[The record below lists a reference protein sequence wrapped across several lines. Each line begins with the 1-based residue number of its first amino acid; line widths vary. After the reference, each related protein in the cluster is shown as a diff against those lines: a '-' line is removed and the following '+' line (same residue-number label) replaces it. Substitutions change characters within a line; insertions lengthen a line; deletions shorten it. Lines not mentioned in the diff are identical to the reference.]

1 MLWIRRLLWFELFYL
16 LAWMPLILFPARLL
30 PVLWQPALV
39 LALFAFWPLRW
50 LYWRLANGRWIVP
63 LQTPISLAM
72 LLLLL
77 WLPVNIWAAVDAVR
91 AWESAG
97 YLLLGV
103 TLFVALI
110 SWPPMLRHPQ
120 RLAWLL
126 IAFASVLALVGP
138 LLLTTE
144 SVLPSPLV
152 ALQHVAAPFVARLGE
167 TLNPNILAGAPVVLL
182 PLAAALGLPPPR
194 SARGT
199 RSASPHRLVRLA
211 LWGAAGLMFAV
222 ILLTG
227 SRGAVLAAAVSLPL
241 VLCLRWPRLLWGI
254 ALLGVLAGL
263 WVWGRGDMGGVL
275 DQLSSGGEIGGL
287 DERVEIW
294 SRALYAIQD
303 FSFTGVG
310 LGAFNQVIP
319 LLYPYFLIAPSV
331 DIPHAHN
338 LVLQV
343 AVDLGMPGLI
353 AWLAILMIAINQSIA
368 VLRRGPSSLWALGA
382 GVLGALVAM
391 LVHGQLDAT
400 LWGTK
405 LAFLPWLLFA
415 LAVLAEAHATAAATT
430 ELSGGV

>member
-1 MLWIRRLLWFELFYL
+1 LLWIRRLLWLEPFYL

-30 PVLWQPALV
+30 PVPWQPAVV

-63 LQTPISLAM
+63 LQTPLSLAM
-72 LLLLL
+72 LLLLF

-91 AWESAG
+91 AWEIAG

-103 TLFVALI
+103 TLFVALVN
-110 SWPPMLRHPQ
+110 WPPMLRHPE
-120 RLAWLL
+120 WLVWPL

-144 SVLPSPLV
+144 SVLPGALI
-152 ALQHVAAPFVARLGE
+152 ALQRVAAPFVSRLGE
-167 TLNPNILAGAPVVLL
+167 TINPNILAGTPVVLL
-182 PLAAALGLPPPR
+182 PLAVALGLPRHR

-199 RSASPHRLVRLA
+199 RSAGRRLLQAA
-211 LWGAAGLMFAV
+211 LWVVAGLMFGV

-227 SRGAVLAAAVSLPL
+227 SRGAVLAVAISLPL

-254 ALLGVLAGL
+254 VLLGILAGL
-263 WVWGRGDMGGVL
+263 WGWGRGDMGLL
-275 DQLSSGGEIGGL
+275 DRLSSGGAIGGL

-338 LVLQV
+338 LMLQV
-343 AVDLGMPGLI
+343 AVDLGTPGLI
-353 AWLAILMIAINQSIA
+353 AWLAILMIVMVQTVA

-382 GVLGALVAM
+382 GVLGGLVAM
-391 LVHGQLDAT
+391 LVHGLLDAT

-415 LAVLAEAHATAAATT
+415 LAVLAEAHASAAATT
-430 ELSGGV
+430 KLSGGV